1 MKKSLLISLYYPP
14 LKGGISNSLWNVCMN
29 LPEDKIVVLTEQANI
44 KLRARYKIIRKK
56 ILSHSRFIWPKW
68 LLLMNKLK
76 KIVREEH
83 IQILQAGQILPI
95 GTVALLFKL
104 HYGLPYIVYVY
115 GQDLVIMRRSKWKMM
130 LIRHILRNAEAV
142 IANSE
147 YTKKQALL
155 HGAHNDRTIVVYP
168 SPQGLIDT
176 NVDQHY
182 LDYFIERH
190 NFINKKIIL
199 SVGNIVQRKGHD
211 MVLRSL
217 TNVIRKVPN
226 ALYVIV
232 GDGSYRPT
240 IENMIQRLGLSS
252 SVRLYDKVSDDELPY
267 FYRCCDVFIMPSRS
281 LKNSEGEIIDV
292 EGFGMVY
299 LEANLFGKPV
309 IGGNSGGV
317 PEAIKDGISGL
328 LVDPENSNNISDAII
343 QLLTNKKRAH
353 ELGEQGQRHARYAFR
368 WQREVKKI
376 VKLLA

>member
-353 ELGEQGQRHARYAFR
+353 ELGEQG
-368 WQREVKKI
+368 
-376 VKLLA
+376 